1 MDKND
6 PDLPPFKAR
15 TPYKVSAL
23 RAGKVLEERLSKG
36 KNEEAWPIRTWV
48 ISDGTAGMLAQ
59 GLALTKALKIHAEDI
74 RAVPTPLLRA
84 FPKLANLP
92 GWQLTLGR
100 KPDWL
105 KANQWPD
112 LCITCGRRMA
122 GISIGVRRLAM
133 GKTKTIH
140 IQDPHIE
147 PHYFDLMITPCHDDI
162 AQKAAGGQM
171 YVPNLLTTTGALN
184 RLDEAE
190 IEGEAAVLKIAYDDG
205 QIAGRELALVMIG
218 GHNRRYKAGADAFMK
233 LAEELAAF
241 VQMTG
246 ARLAL
251 VPSRRT
257 PKRGLRVLS
266 KQLERRLGEE
276 ASWVWDGAG
285 HNPYPGLLG
294 LAKFVIVTSDSVNM
308 TSEAALTGKP
318 LLITELVE
326 EKGRISHF
334 HQIMRAGRHTAR
346 LTDVLAQPGR
356 LKEAFVVLDERLL
369 ISEAVYKFFEGAEN
383 PLS

>member
-1 MDKND
+1 MNKND
-6 PDLPPFKAR
+6 ADLPPHQALLLDKVNALKAR
-15 TPYKVSAL
+15 NA
-23 RAGKVLEERLSKG
+23 REERRRKG
-36 KNEEAWPIRTWV
+36 ENEGAWPIRTWV

-59 GLALTKALKIHAEDI
+59 CLALAKAMRIQAEDI

-162 AQKAAGGQM
+162 AQKASDGQM
-171 YVPNLLTTTGALN
+171 DVPNLLTTTGALN

-190 IEGEAAVLKIAYDDG
+190 IEDEAAALKTAYNDG
-205 QIAGRELALVMIG
+205 QIAGRTLALVMIG
-218 GHNRRYKAGADAFMK
+218 GHNRRYKAGADAFTK

-266 KQLERRLGEE
+266 EQLERRLGGE

-326 EKGRISHF
+326 EQGRISHF

-346 LTDVLAQPGR
+346 LTDVLAQPER
-356 LKEAFVVLDERLL
+356 LKEAFVVLDERVS
-369 ISEAVYKFFEGAEN
+369 ISEAVYKFFEGA
-383 PLS
+383 

>member
-1 MDKND
+1 MNKND
-6 PDLPPFKAR
+6 ADLPPYEAMLLDKA
-15 TPYKVSAL
+15 KAL
-23 RAGKVLEERLSKG
+23 QARKEREERRRLG
-36 KNEEAWPIRTWV
+36 EYEGDWPIRTWV

-59 GLALTKALKIHAEDI
+59 SLALTKAMGILAEDI

-133 GKTKTIH
+133 GNTKTIH

-147 PHYFDLMITPCHDDI
+147 PHYFDLMITPRHDDI
-162 AQKAAGGQM
+162 AQKVANGQLN
-171 YVPNLLTTTGALN
+171 VPNLLTTTGALN
-184 RLDEAE
+184 RLDETEIAE
-190 IEGEAAVLKIAYDDG
+190 KAAALKAAYDQNEVDE
-205 QIAGRELALVMIG
+205 APLALVMVG
-218 GHNRRYKAGADAFMK
+218 GHNRRYKANAAAFTK
-233 LAEELAAF
+233 LADELTTF
-241 VQMTG
+241 RQMTG
-246 ARLAL
+246 VRLAL

-257 PKRGLRVLS
+257 PKRGLRVLAG
-266 KQLERRLGEE
+266 QLEARLGTE
-276 ASWVWDGAG
+276 AVWVWDGAS

-294 LAKFVIVTSDSVNM
+294 LADFVIVTSDSVNM

-318 LLITELVE
+318 LLTAELATEE
-326 EKGRISHF
+326 GKIARF
-334 HQIMRAGRHTAR
+334 HQMMQEGGHTAR
-346 LTDVLAQPGR
+346 LTDVLARPER
-356 LKEAFVVLDERLL
+356 LEEAFTVLDER
-369 ISEAVYKFFEGAEN
+369 AQVCTDVYEFFEER
-383 PLS
+383 

>member
-1 MDKND
+1 MNKND
-6 PDLPPFKAR
+6 ADLPPHQALLLDKVNAQKAHNAR
-15 TPYKVSAL
+15 
-23 RAGKVLEERLSKG
+23 EEQRRKG
-36 KNEEAWPIRTWV
+36 ENEGAWPLRTWV

-59 GLALTKALKIHAEDI
+59 CLALTKAMRIKAEDI

-162 AQKAAGGQM
+162 AQKASDGQM
-171 YVPNLLTTTGALN
+171 DVPNLLTTTGALN

-190 IEGEAAVLKIAYDDG
+190 IEDEAAALKTAYNDG
-205 QIAGRELALVMIG
+205 QIAGRTLALVMIG
-218 GHNRRYKAGADAFMK
+218 GHNRRYKAGADAFTK

-266 KQLERRLGEE
+266 EQLERRLGGE

-326 EKGRISHF
+326 EQGKISHF

-346 LTDVLAQPGR
+346 LTDVLAQPER
-356 LKEAFVVLDERLL
+356 LKEAFVVLDERIS
-369 ISEAVYKFFEGAEN
+369 ISEAVYKFFEGA
-383 PLS
+383 

>member
-1 MDKND
+1 MNKND
-6 PDLPPFKAR
+6 ADLPPHQALLLDKVNALKAR
-15 TPYKVSAL
+15 NA
-23 RAGKVLEERLSKG
+23 REERRRKG
-36 KNEEAWPIRTWV
+36 ENEGAWPLRTWV

-59 GLALTKALKIHAEDI
+59 CLALTKAMRIKAEDI

-162 AQKAAGGQM
+162 AQKASDGQM
-171 YVPNLLTTTGALN
+171 DVPNLLTTTGALN

-190 IEGEAAVLKIAYDDG
+190 IEDEAAALKTAYNDG
-205 QIAGRELALVMIG
+205 QIAGRTLALVMIG
-218 GHNRRYKAGADAFMK
+218 GHNRRYKAGADAFTK

-266 KQLERRLGEE
+266 EQLERRLGGE

-326 EKGRISHF
+326 EQGKISHF

-346 LTDVLAQPGR
+346 LTDVLAQPER
-356 LKEAFVVLDERLL
+356 LKEAFVVLDERIS
-369 ISEAVYKFFEGAEN
+369 ISEAVYKFFEGA
-383 PLS
+383 

>member
-1 MDKND
+1 MNKND
-6 PDLPPFKAR
+6 ADLPPHQALLLDEMNALKAHNAREELR
-15 TPYKVSAL
+15 TT
-23 RAGKVLEERLSKG
+23 RE
-36 KNEEAWPIRTWV
+36 NEGSWPLRTWV

-59 GLALTKALKIHAEDI
+59 CLALTKAMRIKAEDI

-84 FPKLANLP
+84 FPTLAKLP

-147 PHYFDLMITPCHDDI
+147 PHYFDLMITPRHDDI
-162 AQKAAGGQM
+162 ARKAADGQM
-171 YVPNLLTTTGALN
+171 DVPNLLTTTGALN

-190 IEGEAAVLKIAYDDG
+190 IEDEAAALKIAYNDG
-205 QIAGRELALVMIG
+205 QIAGRALALVMIG
-218 GHNRRYKAGADAFMK
+218 GHNRRYKAGADAFTK

-266 KQLERRLGEE
+266 EQLERRLGGET
-276 ASWVWDGAG
+276 SWVWDGAG

-326 EKGRISHF
+326 EQGRISHF

-346 LTDVLAQPGR
+346 LTDVLAQPER
-356 LKEAFVVLDERLL
+356 LKEAFVVLDERIS
-369 ISEAVYKFFEGAEN
+369 ISEAVYQFFEGA
-383 PLS
+383 

>member
-1 MDKND
+1 MNKND
-6 PDLPPFKAR
+6 ADLSPHQALLLDKVNALKAR
-15 TPYKVSAL
+15 DA
-23 RAGKVLEERLSKG
+23 REERRSKRE
-36 KNEEAWPIRTWV
+36 NEGAWPLRTWV

-59 GLALTKALKIHAEDI
+59 CLALTKAMRIQAEDI

-162 AQKAAGGQM
+162 AQKAAVGQM
-171 YVPNLLTTTGALN
+171 DVPNLLTTTGALN

-190 IEGEAAVLKIAYDDG
+190 IEDEAAALKIAYNDD

-218 GHNRRYKAGADAFMK
+218 GHNRRYKAGPDAFTK

-246 ARLAL
+246 AMLAL

-266 KQLERRLGEE
+266 EQLERRLGEKS
-276 ASWVWDGAG
+276 SWVWDGAG
-285 HNPYPGLLG
+285 YNPYPGLLG

-318 LLITELVE
+318 LLITELGE
-326 EKGRISHF
+326 ERGRISHF

-346 LTDVLAQPGR
+346 LTDVLEQPKR
-356 LKEAFVVLDERLL
+356 LKEAFVVLDERIS
-369 ISEAVYKFFEGAEN
+369 ISEAVYKFFEEA
-383 PLS
+383 

>member
-1 MDKND
+1 
-6 PDLPPFKAR
+6 
-15 TPYKVSAL
+15 
-23 RAGKVLEERLSKG
+23 
-36 KNEEAWPIRTWV
+36 
-48 ISDGTAGMLAQ
+48 MLAQ
-59 GLALTKALKIHAEDI
+59 CLALTKAMRIQAEDI

-162 AQKAAGGQM
+162 AQKAADGQM
-171 YVPNLLTTTGALN
+171 DVPNLLTTTGALN

-190 IEGEAAVLKIAYDDG
+190 IEDEAAALKIAYNDG
-205 QIAGRELALVMIG
+205 QIAGRALALVMIG
-218 GHNRRYKAGADAFMK
+218 GHNRRYKAGADAFTK

-266 KQLERRLGEE
+266 EQLERRLGGE

-326 EKGRISHF
+326 EQGRIAHF

-346 LTDVLAQPGR
+346 LTDVLAQPER
-356 LKEAFVVLDERLL
+356 LKEAFVVLDERIS
-369 ISEAVYKFFEGAEN
+369 ISEAVYKFFEGA
-383 PLS
+383 

>member
-1 MDKND
+1 MNKNHT
-6 PDLPPFKAR
+6 DLPPNKAMILDKAKTLKTR
-15 TPYKVSAL
+15 
-23 RAGKVLEERLSKG
+23 LEHKKRRRRGEDEG
-36 KNEEAWPIRTWV
+36 DWPIRTWV

-59 GLALTKALKIHAEDI
+59 GLALIKGMGIVAEDI

-122 GISIGVRRLAM
+122 GISIGVRRLSM

-140 IQDPHIE
+140 IQDPHID
-147 PHYFDLMITPCHDDI
+147 PQYFDLMITPRHDDI
-162 AQKAAGGQM
+162 AQKVVDRQLDI
-171 YVPNLLTTTGALN
+171 PNLLTTTGALN

-190 IEGEAAVLKIAYDDG
+190 IAEEAAALRAAYNAYEADG
-205 QIAGRELALVMIG
+205 RKLALVMVG
-218 GHNRRYKAGADAFMK
+218 GHNRRYKAGAYAFTK
-233 LAEELAAF
+233 LADELAAF
-241 VQMTG
+241 GQMTG
-246 ARLAL
+246 VRLAL

-257 PKRGLRVLS
+257 PKQGFRVLA
-266 KQLERRLGEE
+266 KQLESRLGAEVV
-276 ASWVWDGAG
+276 WVWDGAS

-294 LAKFVIVTSDSVNM
+294 LADFVIVTSDSVNM

-318 LLITELVE
+318 VLTAELAVE
-326 EKGRISHF
+326 EGRIARF
-334 HQIMRAGRHTAR
+334 HHIMQEGGYTAR
-346 LTDVLAQPGR
+346 LTDVLACPEQ
-356 LKEAFVVLDERLL
+356 LEKSFTVLDERAQV
-369 ISEAVYKFFEGAEN
+369 SAAVYKFFVGH
-383 PLS
+383 

>member
-1 MDKND
+1 MNKND
-6 PDLPPFKAR
+6 TDLPPNQALLDKVNALKAHNAR
-15 TPYKVSAL
+15 
-23 RAGKVLEERLSKG
+23 EEQRRKG
-36 KNEEAWPIRTWV
+36 KNEGAWPLRTWV

-59 GLALTKALKIHAEDI
+59 CLALTKAMSIQAEDI

-162 AQKAAGGQM
+162 AKKAEAGQLD
-171 YVPNLLTTTGALN
+171 VPNLLTTKGALN

-190 IEGEAAVLKIAYDDG
+190 IEDEAAALKIAYNDD
-205 QIAGRELALVMIG
+205 QIAGR
-218 GHNRRYKAGADAFMK
+218 RQRQ
-233 LAEELAAF
+233 F
-241 VQMTG
+241 VFDG
-246 ARLAL
+246 YLC
-251 VPSRRT
+251 VISSDEGESRRWR
-257 PKRGLRVLS
+257 K
-266 KQLERRLGEE
+266 
-276 ASWVWDGAG
+276 A
-285 HNPYPGLLG
+285 
-294 LAKFVIVTSDSVNM
+294 
-308 TSEAALTGKP
+308 
-318 LLITELVE
+318 
-326 EKGRISHF
+326 
-334 HQIMRAGRHTAR
+334 AGRPRDAAISTSRPR
-346 LTDVLAQPGR
+346 LSIKAANSVPFIASACTPWFHVTKP
-356 LKEAFVVLDERLL
+356 
-369 ISEAVYKFFEGAEN
+369 
-383 PLS
+383 

>member
-1 MDKND
+1 MNKND
-6 PDLPPFKAR
+6 ADLPPHQALLLDKAN
-15 TPYKVSAL
+15 AL
-23 RAGKVLEERLSKG
+23 KAHNAREERRRKG
-36 KNEEAWPIRTWV
+36 ENEGAWPLRTWV

-59 GLALTKALKIHAEDI
+59 CLALAKAMRIQAEDI

-162 AQKAAGGQM
+162 AQKASDGQM
-171 YVPNLLTTTGALN
+171 DVPNLLTTTGALN

-190 IEGEAAVLKIAYDDG
+190 IEDEAAALKTAYNDG
-205 QIAGRELALVMIG
+205 QIAGRTLALVMIG
-218 GHNRRYKAGADAFMK
+218 GHNRRYKAGADAFTK

-246 ARLAL
+246 ASLAL

-257 PKRGLRVLS
+257 PKRGLRILS
-266 KQLERRLGEE
+266 EQLERRLGRE

-326 EKGRISHF
+326 EQGRISHF
-334 HQIMRAGRHTAR
+334 HQIMRAGKHTAR
-346 LTDVLAQPGR
+346 LTDVLAQPER
-356 LKEAFVVLDERLL
+356 LKEAFVVLDERIS
-369 ISEAVYKFFEGAEN
+369 ISEAVYKFFEGA
-383 PLS
+383 

>member
-1 MDKND
+1 MNKND
-6 PDLPPFKAR
+6 ADLPPHQALLLDKVNALKSRNAR
-15 TPYKVSAL
+15 EA
-23 RAGKVLEERLSKG
+23 RRRKG
-36 KNEEAWPIRTWV
+36 KNEGAWPLRTWV

-59 GLALTKALKIHAEDI
+59 CLALTKAMRIQAEDI

-84 FPKLANLP
+84 FPKLANIP

-105 KANQWPD
+105 KAYQWPD

-147 PHYFDLMITPCHDDI
+147 PHYFDLLITPCHDDI
-162 AQKAAGGQM
+162 AQKAAEGQID
-171 YVPNLLTTTGALN
+171 VPNLLTTTGALN

-190 IEGEAAVLKIAYDDG
+190 IEDEAAALKIAFNDG
-205 QIAGRELALVMIG
+205 QIAGRALALVMIG
-218 GHNRRYKAGADAFMK
+218 GHNRRYKAGADAFTK

-241 VQMTG
+241 VQMTE

-257 PKRGLRVLS
+257 PKRGLQVLS
-266 KQLERRLGEE
+266 EQLERRLGRE

-285 HNPYPGLLG
+285 QNPYPGLLG

-326 EKGRISHF
+326 EQGRISHF
-334 HQIMRAGRHTAR
+334 HQIMRSGRHTAR
-346 LTDVLAQPGR
+346 LTDVLAQPER
-356 LKEAFVVLDERLL
+356 LKEAFVVLDERIS
-369 ISEAVYKFFEGAEN
+369 ISEAVYKFFEGA
-383 PLS
+383 

>member
-1 MDKND
+1 MNKND
-6 PDLPPFKAR
+6 TNLPLYKAQL
-15 TPYKVSAL
+15 PNKVNAL
-23 RAGKVLEERLSKG
+23 QARNLRKKRRRRGE
-36 KNEEAWPIRTWV
+36 NEGTWPTRTWV
-48 ISDGTAGMLAQ
+48 ISDGTTGMLAQ
-59 GLALTKALKIHAEDI
+59 SLALTKAMGVQAEDI

-162 AQKAAGGQM
+162 AQKEAEGQINI
-171 YVPNLLTTTGALN
+171 PNLLTTTGALN

-190 IEGEAAVLKIAYDDG
+190 IEDEAASLKIAYNEG
-205 QIAGRELALVMIG
+205 QIDERALALVMVG
-218 GHNRRYKAGADAFMK
+218 GHNRRYKAKEESFTK
-233 LAEELAAF
+233 LAEELASF
-241 VQMTG
+241 VQVTG
-246 ARLAL
+246 VKLAL

-257 PKRGLRVLS
+257 PKHGLKVLS
-266 KQLERRLGEE
+266 EELESRLGGET
-276 ASWVWDGAG
+276 SWVWDGSG
-285 HNPYPGLLG
+285 QNPYPGLLG
-294 LAKFVIVTSDSVNM
+294 LAKYVIVTSDSVNM

-318 LLITELVE
+318 VLTAELAE
-326 EKGRISHF
+326 EKGKIYRF
-334 HQIMRAGRHTAR
+334 HQIMQAGRHTAR
-346 LTDVLAQPGR
+346 LTDILARPER
-356 LKEAFVVLDERLL
+356 LKETFVVLDER
-369 ISEAVYKFFEGAEN
+369 ISIGEAVYKFFERD
-383 PLS
+383 

>member
-1 MDKND
+1 MNKND
-6 PDLPPFKAR
+6 AYLPPHQVMLLDKAKALKAR
-15 TPYKVSAL
+15 NA
-23 RAGKVLEERLSKG
+23 REERRRKG
-36 KNEEAWPIRTWV
+36 ENEGAWPLRTWV

-59 GLALTKALKIHAEDI
+59 CLALAKAMRIQAEDI

-140 IQDPHIE
+140 IQDPNIE

-162 AQKAAGGQM
+162 AQKAADGQM
-171 YVPNLLTTTGALN
+171 DVPNLLTTTGALN

-190 IEGEAAVLKIAYDDG
+190 IVDEAAALKISYNDE
-205 QIAGRELALVMIG
+205 QIARRALALVMIG
-218 GHNRRYKAGADAFMK
+218 GHNRRYKAGADAFTK
-233 LAEELAAF
+233 VAEELAAF

-246 ARLAL
+246 AMLAI

-257 PKRGLRVLS
+257 PKRGLRMLS
-266 KQLERRLGEE
+266 EQLESRLGEK

-326 EKGRISHF
+326 EQGRISHF

-346 LTDVLAQPGR
+346 LTDVLAQPER
-356 LKEAFVVLDERLL
+356 LKEAFVVLDERIS
-369 ISEAVYKFFEGAEN
+369 ISEAVYKFFEEA
-383 PLS
+383 

>member
-1 MDKND
+1 MNKND
-6 PDLPPFKAR
+6 ADLPPHQALLIDKVNALKAHNAR
-15 TPYKVSAL
+15 
-23 RAGKVLEERLSKG
+23 EERRRKG
-36 KNEEAWPIRTWV
+36 RNEGAWPLRTWV

-59 GLALTKALKIHAEDI
+59 CLALTKAMRIQAEDI

-147 PHYFDLMITPCHDDI
+147 PHYFDLMITPRHDDI
-162 AQKAAGGQM
+162 ARKAADGQM
-171 YVPNLLTTTGALN
+171 DVPNLLTTTGALN

-190 IEGEAAVLKIAYDDG
+190 IEDEAAALKIAYNDD
-205 QIAGRELALVMIG
+205 QIAGRALALVMIG
-218 GHNRRYKAGADAFMK
+218 GHNRRYKAGADAFTK

-266 KQLERRLGEE
+266 EQLERRLGGE

-285 HNPYPGLLG
+285 LNPYPGLLG

-326 EKGRISHF
+326 EQGRISHF
-334 HQIMRAGRHTAR
+334 HQIMRAGKHTAR
-346 LTDVLAQPGR
+346 LTDVLAQPER
-356 LKEAFVVLDERLL
+356 LKEAFAVLDERIS
-369 ISEAVYKFFEGAEN
+369 ISEAVYKFFEGA
-383 PLS
+383 

>member
-1 MDKND
+1 MNKND
-6 PDLPPFKAR
+6 ADLPPHQALLLDNVKALKAHNAR
-15 TPYKVSAL
+15 
-23 RAGKVLEERLSKG
+23 EERRRKG
-36 KNEEAWPIRTWV
+36 KNEGAWPTRTWM

-59 GLALTKALKIHAEDI
+59 CLALTKAMRIQAEDI
-74 RAVPTPLLRA
+74 RAIPTPLLRA

-147 PHYFDLMITPCHDDI
+147 PHYFDLMITPRHDDI
-162 AQKAAGGQM
+162 AKKAADGRM
-171 YVPNLLTTTGALN
+171 DVPNLLTTTGALN

-190 IEGEAAVLKIAYDDG
+190 IEDEAAALKIAYNEG
-205 QIAGRELALVMIG
+205 QIDGSELALVMIG
-218 GHNRRYKAGADAFMK
+218 GHNRRYKAKADAFTK

-241 VQMTG
+241 VHLTG
-246 ARLAL
+246 VRLAL
-251 VPSRRT
+251 IPSRRT

-266 KQLERRLGEE
+266 EQLEGRLGGE
-276 ASWVWDGAG
+276 ASWVWDGTG

-294 LAKFVIVTSDSVNM
+294 LAKVVIVTSDSVNM

-318 LLITELVE
+318 VLTAELNE
-326 EKGRISHF
+326 EKGRIFQF
-334 HQIMRAGRHTAR
+334 HQIMEAGRHTAR
-346 LTDVLAQPGR
+346 LADVLKQPER
-356 LKEAFVVLDERLL
+356 LKETFVALDERIL
-369 ISEAVYKFFEGAEN
+369 ISEAVYKFFEGA
-383 PLS
+383 

>member
-1 MDKND
+1 MNKND
-6 PDLPPFKAR
+6 TNLPLYKAQL
-15 TPYKVSAL
+15 PNKVNAL
-23 RAGKVLEERLSKG
+23 QAPNLRKKRRRRGE
-36 KNEEAWPIRTWV
+36 NEGTWPTRTWV
-48 ISDGTAGMLAQ
+48 ISDGTTGMLAQ
-59 GLALTKALKIHAEDI
+59 SLALTKAMGVQAEDI

-162 AQKAAGGQM
+162 AQKEAEGQINI
-171 YVPNLLTTTGALN
+171 PNLLTTTGALN

-190 IEGEAAVLKIAYDDG
+190 IEDEAASLKIAYNEG
-205 QIAGRELALVMIG
+205 QIDERALALVMVG
-218 GHNRRYKAGADAFMK
+218 GHNRRYKAKEESFTK
-233 LAEELAAF
+233 LAEELASF
-241 VQMTG
+241 VQVTG
-246 ARLAL
+246 VKLAL

-257 PKRGLRVLS
+257 PKHGLKVLS
-266 KQLERRLGEE
+266 EELESRLGGET
-276 ASWVWDGAG
+276 SWVWDGSG
-285 HNPYPGLLG
+285 QNPYPGLLG
-294 LAKFVIVTSDSVNM
+294 LAKYVIVTSDSVNM

-318 LLITELVE
+318 VLTAELAE
-326 EKGRISHF
+326 EKGKIYRF
-334 HQIMRAGRHTAR
+334 HQIMQAGRHTAR
-346 LTDVLAQPGR
+346 LTDILARPER
-356 LKEAFVVLDERLL
+356 LKETFVVLDER
-369 ISEAVYKFFEGAEN
+369 ISIGEAVYKFFERD
-383 PLS
+383 

>member
-1 MDKND
+1 MNKND
-6 PDLPPFKAR
+6 AHLPPYEAMLLDKA
-15 TPYKVSAL
+15 KAL
-23 RAGKVLEERLSKG
+23 QARMEREERRRRG
-36 KNEEAWPIRTWV
+36 EDEVGWPIRTWV

-59 GLALTKALKIHAEDI
+59 GLALTKAMNIVAEDI

-147 PHYFDLMITPCHDDI
+147 PHYFDLMITPRHDNI
-162 AQKAAGGQM
+162 AQKAADGHLKI
-171 YVPNLLTTTGALN
+171 PNLLTTTGALN

-190 IEGEAAVLKIAYDDG
+190 IANEAAALKATYDKGEIDG
-205 QIAGRELALVMIG
+205 RALALVMVG
-218 GHNRRYKAGADAFMK
+218 GHNRRYKTGANVFRK
-233 LAEELAAF
+233 LADELVAF
-241 VQMTG
+241 AQMTG
-246 ARLAL
+246 VRLIL
-251 VPSRRT
+251 IPSRRT
-257 PKRGLRVLS
+257 PKRGLQMLA
-266 KQLERRLGEE
+266 KQLEGRLG
-276 ASWVWDGAG
+276 AKAVWLWDGAG

-294 LAKFVIVTSDSVNM
+294 LAEFVIVTSDSVNM

-318 LLITELVE
+318 VLTAELAVE
-326 EKGRISHF
+326 EGRIARF
-334 HQIMRAGRHTAR
+334 HQMMQDGRHTAR
-346 LTDVLAQPGR
+346 LTDVLARPER
-356 LKEAFVVLDERLL
+356 LEEAFVILDERAQV
-369 ISEAVYKFFEGAEN
+369 SAAVYKFFEEV
-383 PLS
+383 

>member
-1 MDKND
+1 MN
-6 PDLPPFKAR
+6 
-15 TPYKVSAL
+15 
-23 RAGKVLEERLSKG
+23 
-36 KNEEAWPIRTWV
+36 KNEGAWPTRTWV

-59 GLALTKALKIHAEDI
+59 GSALTKAMRIQAEYI

-162 AQKAAGGQM
+162 AQKAADSQM
-171 YVPNLLTTTGALN
+171 DFPNLLTTTGALN

-190 IEGEAAVLKIAYDDG
+190 IEDEAAALKITYNEGLIDG
-205 QIAGRELALVMIG
+205 RALALVLIG
-218 GHNRRYKAGADAFMK
+218 GDNRRYKAGADAFTK
-233 LAEELAAF
+233 LAEELTSF
-241 VQMTG
+241 VRVTG
-246 ARLAL
+246 VRLAL

-257 PKRGLRVLS
+257 PKRGLRVLAEE
-266 KQLERRLGEE
+266 LERRLGGE
-276 ASWVWDGAG
+276 ASWVWNGVG

-294 LAKFVIVTSDSVNM
+294 LAKYVIVTSDSVNM
-308 TSEAALTGKP
+308 TSEVTLTGKP
-318 LLITELVE
+318 VLTVELAE
-326 EKGRISHF
+326 EKGRIARF
-334 HQIMRAGRHTAR
+334 HKIMQAGRHTAR
-346 LTDVLAQPGR
+346 LPDVLAKPER
-356 LKEAFVVLDERLL
+356 LNEAFVVLDERIL
-369 ISEAVYKFFEGAEN
+369 ISEAVYKFFEGA
-383 PLS
+383 

>member
-1 MDKND
+1 MNKND
-6 PDLPPFKAR
+6 ADLPPHEALLLDKLNALKAR
-15 TPYKVSAL
+15 NAREEL
-23 RAGKVLEERLSKG
+23 RKKRENER
-36 KNEEAWPIRTWV
+36 AWPLRTWV

-59 GLALTKALKIHAEDI
+59 CLALTKAMRIKAEDI

-147 PHYFDLMITPCHDDI
+147 PHYFDLMITPYHDDI
-162 AQKAAGGQM
+162 AQKAADGQM
-171 YVPNLLTTTGALN
+171 DIPNLLTTTGALN

-190 IEGEAAVLKIAYDDG
+190 IEDEAAALKIAYNEG
-205 QIAGRELALVMIG
+205 QFAGRALALVMIG
-218 GHNRRYKAGADAFMK
+218 GHNRRYKAGADAFTK
-233 LAEELAAF
+233 LAEELVAF

-257 PKRGLRVLS
+257 PKRGLLVLS
-266 KQLERRLGEE
+266 EQLERRLGGET
-276 ASWVWDGAG
+276 SWVWDGVG

-326 EKGRISHF
+326 EQGKISHF

-346 LTDVLAQPGR
+346 LTDVLAQPER
-356 LKEAFVVLDERLL
+356 LKEAFVVLDERIS
-369 ISEAVYKFFEGAEN
+369 ISEAVYKFFEGA
-383 PLS
+383 

>member
-1 MDKND
+1 MNKND
-6 PDLPPFKAR
+6 ADLPPHQALLLDKVNALKAHNAR
-15 TPYKVSAL
+15 
-23 RAGKVLEERLSKG
+23 EERRRKRD
-36 KNEEAWPIRTWV
+36 NEGAWPLRTWV

-59 GLALTKALKIHAEDI
+59 CLALTKAMRIQAEDI
-74 RAVPTPLLRA
+74 RAIPTPLLRA
-84 FPKLANLP
+84 FPKLANIP

-162 AQKAAGGQM
+162 AQKVADGQM
-171 YVPNLLTTTGALN
+171 DVPNLLTTTGALN

-190 IEGEAAVLKIAYDDG
+190 IEDEAATLRNTYNDG
-205 QIAGRELALVMIG
+205 QIAGSALALVMIG
-218 GHNRRYKAGADAFMK
+218 GHNRRYKAGADAFTK

-257 PKRGLRVLS
+257 PKRGLRMLS
-266 KQLERRLGEE
+266 EQLQRRLGGE

-346 LTDVLAQPGR
+346 LTEVLAQPER
-356 LKEAFVVLDERLL
+356 LKEAFVVLDERIL
-369 ISEAVYKFFEGAEN
+369 ISEAVYKFFEEA
-383 PLS
+383 

>member
-1 MDKND
+1 MNKND
-6 PDLPPFKAR
+6 ADLPPHQALLLDKVNALKAHNAR
-15 TPYKVSAL
+15 
-23 RAGKVLEERLSKG
+23 EEQRRKG
-36 KNEEAWPIRTWV
+36 ENEGAWPLRTWV

-59 GLALTKALKIHAEDI
+59 CLALTKAMRIKAEDI

-140 IQDPHIE
+140 IQDPHVE

-162 AQKAAGGQM
+162 AQKVADSQM
-171 YVPNLLTTTGALN
+171 DVPNLLTTTGALN

-190 IEGEAAVLKIAYDDG
+190 IEDEAAALKIAYNDG
-205 QIAGRELALVMIG
+205 QIAGRALALVMIG
-218 GHNRRYKAGADAFMK
+218 GHNRRYKAGADAFTK
-233 LAEELAAF
+233 LAEELVGF

-266 KQLERRLGEE
+266 EQLERRLGGET
-276 ASWVWDGAG
+276 SWVWDGTG

-326 EKGRISHF
+326 EQGRISHF

-346 LTDVLAQPGR
+346 LTDVLAQPER
-356 LKEAFVVLDERLL
+356 LKEAFVVLDERIS
-369 ISEAVYKFFEGAEN
+369 ISEAVYKYFEGA
-383 PLS
+383 

>member
-6 PDLPPFKAR
+6 PELPPYQAR
-15 TPYKVSAL
+15 MPYKVNAL

-48 ISDGTAGMLAQ
+48 VSDGTAGMLAQ
-59 GLALTKALKIHAEDI
+59 GLALTKALRIQAEDI

-162 AQKAAGGQM
+162 AQKAAHGQM
-171 YVPNLLTTTGALN
+171 DVPNLLTTTGALN
-184 RLDEAE
+184 RLDKAE
-190 IEGEAAVLKIAYDDG
+190 IEDEAAALKIAYNKD
-205 QIAGRELALVMIG
+205 QINGRELALVMIG
-218 GHNRRYKAGADAFMK
+218 GNNRRYKAGADAFTK
-233 LAEELAAF
+233 LAEELASFA
-241 VQMTG
+241 QMAGVT
-246 ARLAL
+246 LAL

-257 PKRGLRVLS
+257 PKRGFRVLAEE
-266 KQLERRLGEE
+266 LEGRLGGE
-276 ASWVWDGAG
+276 ASWVWDGLG
-285 HNPYPGLLG
+285 YNPYPGLLG
-294 LAKFVIVTSDSVNM
+294 LAKYVIVTSDSVNM
-308 TSEAALTGKP
+308 TTEAALTGKP
-318 LLITELVE
+318 VLTAELAE

-334 HQIMRAGRHTAR
+334 HQIMQAGRHTAR
-346 LTDVLAQPGR
+346 LTDVLAHPER
-356 LKEAFVVLDERLL
+356 LNETFVVLDERIS
-369 ISEAVYKFFEGAEN
+369 ISEAVYKFFEGA
-383 PLS
+383 